1 MELYLDSVRL
11 DEIKAANELGF
22 VAGLTTTPTFMY
34 RDGIKDIDKA
44 ILDISGLVNI
54 LQVEAL
60 GNNSEDIMKE
70 ARRLIDL
77 GLSPQK
83 TVFKIPVSLEG
94 TKACK
99 RLVDQGLLV
108 NIHLV
113 YTLQQAYMAFC
124 AGATYVCPLVGRL
137 QDQGHDALSLVE
149 QCIDVVEKY
158 GYPTKIMFS
167 SVRHIEHVKNALNI
181 GAHACT
187 APWSVIKQLTQNYFT
202 DIGTQQFYDHTALL
216 TTKVADVT
224 RRENVFITASHTV
237 LDALVQMSTSKLG
250 AIIVM
255 NDQQEIHRVFTDGD
269 IRRSLQRE
277 TKDILHIRLS
287 EFESKVPASIDSESA
302 LIDAQ
307 HRFAE
312 YKVDNLVVMEGG
324 VPTGILDIQDVIK

>member
-11 DEIKAANELGF
+11 DEVREANELGF

-44 ILDISGLVNI
+44 ILEISGLVNI
-54 LQVEAL
+54 LQIETL

-77 GLSPQK
+77 GLAPQK

-94 TKACK
+94 AKACK
-99 RLVDQGLLV
+99 QLVDQGLMV

-113 YTLQQAYMAFC
+113 YTLQQAYVAFC

-137 QDQGHDALSLVE
+137 QDQGHDALGLVK
-149 QCIDVVEKY
+149 QCVDVADRY

-202 DIGTQQFYDHTALL
+202 EIGTQQFYGHTALL

-224 RRENVFITASHTV
+224 RKDNVFILASQTV

-269 IRRSLQRE
+269 VRRSLQRE
-277 TKDILHIRLS
+277 TRDILQLRLS
-287 EFESKVPASIDSESA
+287 ELESRIPVSIDSESA
-302 LIDAQ
+302 LLDAQ
-307 HRFAE
+307 HKFADH
-312 YKVDNLVVMEGG
+312 KVDNLVVMQDNT
-324 VPTGILDIQDVIK
+324 PIGILDIHDVIR